1 MNLSISAGK
10 FAPLEEN
17 TSSIRSGT
25 EAQAS
30 KKGDIT
36 GFLQWMRKPPEQPD
50 DDFDVEAIEA
60 KFDAMEKAQ
69 MKRMEFRPDD
79 MSISLPTVESSSS
92 QSAKSATSG
101 PYPEPSVAVAG
112 DVSRSELCTDPR
124 TEEHT
129 QHETGK
135 QTRQVKSFFESYMLK
150 KRSSLEKT
158 VEKSILS
165 PVSERTLGAL
175 NSIKSFPDAKKGE
188 DNPSHQRFGGES
200 TTEHG
205 VLLNTKGVSPRQISE
220 YSKSQVNGNEHNSS
234 DELHDNIYN
243 VLESSGTVP
252 DPVADTSDYINCE
265 KCGERVL
272 AWDLPEHLDFHFA
285 MDLQNSCQA
294 SRSLPLGGSVA
305 PSSLGGARGSVKRK
319 SEASSRGRPPKRA
332 SLKGFPS
339 NTQKLQ
345 QYFKKI

>member
-17 TSSIRSGT
+17 TSSIRSFMTSQATPLSNTQVPAGSQLMNSQKTPGT

-92 QSAKSATSG
+92 QSA
-101 PYPEPSVAVAG
+101 
-112 DVSRSELCTDPR
+112 
-124 TEEHT
+124 T

-175 NSIKSFPDAKKGE
+175 NSIKSFPDAEKGE